1 MIFLNRRK
9 LRKGK
14 HRGTEFTEETKEHQL
29 RVLCVSVFISS
40 FLNIIVPINNS
51 THSVNELFLME
62 ID

>member
-1 MIFLNRRK
+1 MTKKSVTVHGLEKGLVDFVIFLNRRK

-40 FLNIIVPINNS
+40 FLN
-51 THSVNELFLME
+51 T
-62 ID
+62 